1 MYVTF
6 CFESVMVSVFV
17 HFRYLNGIYFIP
29 KVVSIWYLL
38 DTKWNLDT
46 WLHPWIDPLLSLE
59 EVHDIINH
67 KIDITNMDTNVG
79 SGAASQQ

>member
-1 MYVTF
+1 MF
-6 CFESVMVSVFV
+6 
-17 HFRYLNGIYFIP
+17 L
-29 KVVSIWYLL
+29 VSIWYLL